1 MTREWYLNGVP
12 FREEEDRRVT
22 YSDVAGTSLLLSKTI
37 ESDIGTYECKIKTS
51 DGHTLAVARRILG
64 IKPYVTKNKTSEVMV
79 LEGQTA
85 KLTCDITGNPPP
97 AITWHKVISTTK
109 FTVLFDICA
118 VYT

>member
-1 MTREWYLNGVP
+1 MIREWYLNDEP

-22 YSDVAGTSLLLSKTI
+22 YSDNAGTSLFLSKTI

-51 DGHTLAVARRILG
+51 DGHTLAVARHILG

-85 KLTCDITGNPPP
+85 QLRCDITGNPPP
-97 AITWHKVISTTK
+97 AITWHKVILMTR
-109 FTVLFDICA
+109 FTFRLDTCT
-118 VYT
+118 VYI

>member
-1 MTREWYLNGVP
+1 MTREWYLNDGP

-37 ESDIGTYECKIKTS
+37 ESDIGTYECKIRTS
-51 DGHTLAVARRILG
+51 DGHTLAVARHILG

-97 AITWHKVISTTK
+97 AITWHKVILMNK
-109 FTVLFDICA
+109 FIFLLETCI